1 MVRRKIGAQ
10 LNRPFLGF
18 RFVGGDRN
26 AGVLCAGGEKPV
38 VRAGVCGRVRVGS
51 SIYGFLQ
58 GAWPFG
64 LVEAAWLLVAL
75 HRWRRVAKS

>member
-26 AGVLCAGGEKPV
+26 AGVLCAGGEEPV
-38 VRAGVCGRVRVGS
+38 VRAGRVRIASPAVSGHA
-51 SIYGFLQ
+51 Q
-58 GAWPFG
+58 
-64 LVEAAWLLVAL
+64 AAG
-75 HRWRRVAKS
+75 RRHMGHPN

>member
-1 MVRRKIGAQ
+1 MQ
-10 LNRPFLGF
+10 LNGQSLGF
-18 RFVGGDRN
+18 RFVGGDRD

-38 VRAGVCGRVRVGS
+38 VLVLAFAGACGLA

-64 LVEAAWLLVAL
+64 LVEATWLLVAL
-75 HRWRRVAKS
+75 HRWWCVANP